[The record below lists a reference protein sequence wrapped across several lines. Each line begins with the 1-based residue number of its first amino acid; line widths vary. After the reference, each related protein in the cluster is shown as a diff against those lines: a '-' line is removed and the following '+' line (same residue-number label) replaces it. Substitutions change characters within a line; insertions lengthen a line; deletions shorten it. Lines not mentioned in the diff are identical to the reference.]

1 MRCVNTCLNVGLRE
15 RESNIYFDI
24 YLISTNS
31 DNMVSFTKA
40 TVAFLLACR
49 GFSAATPPSDDTLDL
64 DDTLPLNDTLPL
76 DGGLPLNNSLTHG
89 DQPKREDWKSAR
101 IWCEYEEELFFFKF
115 KISGEGWLR
124 REEEVERK
132 VKTAADKAGSVAMWK
147 VAHYPPQEDR
157 NSSVTITV
165 SSPVPCVVASRWCSY
180 YFLKL
185 GN

>member
-1 MRCVNTCLNVGLRE
+1 MSRHPTH
-15 RESNIYFDI
+15 ESNIRFDI

-31 DNMVSFTKA
+31 NNMLPFTKA

-49 GFSAATPPSDDTLDL
+49 GFSAATPPPNDGLDL

-76 DGGLPLNNSLTHG
+76 EECLPLNETLILG
-89 DQPKREDWKSAR
+89 DQPKREDWKSAQ
-101 IWCEYEEELFFFKF
+101 IWCEHDIKLAWYEY
-115 KISGEGWLR
+115 KISGEGWVR

-132 VKTAADKAGSVAMWK
+132 VKTAADKAGLVTQWK

-165 SSPVPCVVASRWCSY
+165 SPPFPCAIATHC
-180 YFLKL
+180 
-185 GN
+185 